1 MFDWAAVRG
10 RVMGIVNV
18 TPDSFSDGGRHLDP
32 DAAIE
37 HGVALV
43 GHGAAVLDVGGES
56 TRPGAAPVDA
66 VEESRRVVPVIR
78 ALASAVDVPIS
89 IDTTKAVVAAQA
101 LEAGATIVNDVSAG
115 RHDPDLLGVVAAAR
129 AGYVVMHMQG
139 EPRTMQHDPQYDD
152 VVHDVGAFLVDRLA
166 AARAAGI
173 ADGALMADPGIGFGK
188 TAQHNLEL
196 LAPAFGARRA
206 REGSRARRRVARR
219 ASSGSCSASMTQSVE
234 TTPRSP
240 RWSGPWSEAR
250 RWCGCTRCGARC
262 RPRPCSRRSSARPCR
277 RWPRERL
284 MAPLRGRW
292 AQGLEPRMFCWIVK
306 DRLAASE
313 RPGGF
318 ARNHRKI
325 RRQEELIWLAQHD
338 FTRVLSLL
346 DSTHN
351 LHAYDEAGIEYE
363 HIPLGRHDE
372 LGLRLPLIYE
382 AIARRLDVPGERIL
396 VHHEEFGERLLGVLG
411 GYLIYSGLVAE
422 GPNAIVVVERLTGHE
437 LGAIGREIV
446 AITID
451 ERLVRSPRAATDG

>member
-1 MFDWAAVRG
+1 
-10 RVMGIVNV
+10 
-18 TPDSFSDGGRHLDP
+18 
-32 DAAIE
+32 
-37 HGVALV
+37 
-43 GHGAAVLDVGGES
+43 
-56 TRPGAAPVDA
+56 
-66 VEESRRVVPVIR
+66 
-78 ALASAVDVPIS
+78 
-89 IDTTKAVVAAQA
+89 
-101 LEAGATIVNDVSAG
+101 
-115 RHDPDLLGVVAAAR
+115 
-129 AGYVVMHMQG
+129 
-139 EPRTMQHDPQYDD
+139 
-152 VVHDVGAFLVDRLA
+152 
-166 AARAAGI
+166 
-173 ADGALMADPGIGFGK
+173 
-188 TAQHNLEL
+188 
-196 LAPAFGARRA
+196 
-206 REGSRARRRVARR
+206 
-219 ASSGSCSASMTQSVE
+219 MT
-234 TTPRSP
+234 
-240 RWSGPWSEAR
+240 
-250 RWCGCTRCGARC
+250 
-262 RPRPCSRRSSARPCR
+262 
-277 RWPRERL
+277 
-284 MAPLRGRW
+284 PLRGRW

-396 VHHEEFGERLLGVLG
+396 VHNEEFGERLLGVLG
-411 GYLIYSGLVAE
+411 GYLIYSGLVTE

-446 AITID
+446 AITVD